1 MLLLQTSCLLQLWV
15 RVHLHACVIR
25 RAVHAAQF
33 IDFHR
38 DMTQAPLHLFTPFLN
53 LPRRA
58 HTQTHPPPPPCHR
71 HYSPSSEP
79 QHPSHGGLCCGAAG
93 ERHLTNEFLLT
104 SLSPLKNLFV
114 LLQQRAALPCSCL
127 CSQTQALVIYTCAVS
142 LATCNRETD
151 PVSPYLLFW
160 VGSCSRMLMDN
171 NFQFSPWRPC

>member
-1 MLLLQTSCLLQLWV
+1 MQPSCLPLLSV
-15 RVHLHACVIR
+15 RVHLYACVIR

-53 LPRRA
+53 LPRRT
-58 HTQTHPPPPPCHR
+58 HTHKHIHPHR
-71 HYSPSSEP
+71 CHYSPSSEP

-127 CSQTQALVIYTCAVS
+127 CSQTQALVIYTCVVS
-142 LATCNRETD
+142 LATCNSETD
-151 PVSPYLLFW
+151 PFSPYLLFW
-160 VGSCSRMLMDN
+160 VGSCSCMLMDI
-171 NFQFSPWRPC
+171 NF